1 MRIIGIDPGL
11 RKTGWG
17 IIEAN
22 GDNICQIANGTCD
35 TKVSE
40 SLAFRL
46 RSIFEKLT
54 KVVKAYSPDHAAVE
68 NTFVNKDATN
78 TLKLGQAR
86 GICMLVPALSG
97 LAVEEYAP
105 NAIKKAGISV
115 PKKPESITHFHSL
128 FLIDFKCLKPIAIS
142 TMPAIKIRVAPNCN
156 GVKPNNPFFI
166 RIKELPQTNESII
179 R

>member
-22 GDNICQIANGTCD
+22 GDSICQIANGTCD

-54 KVVKAYSPDHAAVE
+54 KVVKAYSPAHAAVE
-68 NTFVNKDATN
+68 NTFVNKDAAG

-86 GICMLVPALSG
+86 AMSLLVPA
-97 LAVEEYAP
+97 
-105 NAIKKAGISV
+105 KAGISV
-115 PKKPESITHFHSL
+115 AEYAPNTVKKIVVGVGHAAKEQVEHMVKLQMPGTIINGSDASDAL
-128 FLIDFKCLKPIAIS
+128 GIAICHAHHVRFEGNLEK
-142 TMPAIKIRVAPNCN
+142 AIKKAVSL
-156 GVKPNNPFFI
+156 K
-166 RIKELPQTNESII
+166 
-179 R
+179 

>member
-78 TLKLGQAR
+78 TLKLLFASLLMNDDWR
-86 GICMLVPALSG
+86 IM
-97 LAVEEYAP
+97 AVLLL
-105 NAIKKAGISV
+105 N
-115 PKKPESITHFHSL
+115 
-128 FLIDFKCLKPIAIS
+128 
-142 TMPAIKIRVAPNCN
+142 R
-156 GVKPNNPFFI
+156 
-166 RIKELPQTNESII
+166 
-179 R
+179 

>member
-54 KVVKAYSPDHAAVE
+54 TVVKAYNPDHAAVE

-105 NAIKKAGISV
+105 NAIKKAVVGVGHATKDQI
-115 PKKPESITHFHSL
+115 EY
-128 FLIDFKCLKPIAIS
+128 
-142 TMPAIKIRVAPNCN
+142 MIKIQFPNVKLNGADATDALAVAICHASHLRYSMQMQS
-156 GVKPNNPFFI
+156 K
-166 RIKELPQTNESII
+166 L
-179 R
+179 